1 MTEQGTASSEQVRA
15 GLVRALQLN
24 LVGPDADPGYACELL
39 PERPTSW
46 YLTGFLAPIGAP
58 PEDRSDPAA
67 QEELDFGDD
76 APAADD
82 GGAPERTAARR
93 SLFPA
98 SIGLTAFVDGAEES
112 LTATVSWG
120 DYVPE
125 QATPAAEP
133 VAGEAPATP
142 PAAADGPWRRLPHAE
157 TLSISLTAGDSDRYG
172 VPGSAGLV
180 VVVELRPVG
189 AAAIGEDRLPPGA
202 RSVSAFVVNERQP
215 REQDEPDQ
223 SFAFQVELRLAAARG
238 FLGRPNL
245 RGLGG
250 SGVADEWDERVAD
263 LQYRDC
269 HEYAVGHGVAT
280 RAERTAEGS
289 CRVVATCWLPC
300 AGVER
305 VEAPPVPGVELA
317 MEALAELA
325 TGADVVAAM
334 RPLVEQYEAW
344 LGAQAATLDGLSERR
359 SQTAHDLLDDARYAA
374 SRMRR
379 GVELLRDNEQVR
391 EAFRTANRCMA
402 QAQRRRRAADQGG
415 TPDQVSPPTW
425 RPFQLAFQLMCLPGL
440 VQEQSADRRVV
451 DLLFFP
457 TGGGKTEAYL
467 GLAAFCLVWRRLCH
481 EGPLGG
487 GLSVLMRY
495 TLRLLTLDQLERAA
509 AVICALE
516 LERERRPELLG
527 AWPFE
532 IGLWVGAA
540 ATPNRLGGSGYRGPG
555 ADDTAHRRLGEYRR
569 DSSRYP
575 SPVPLTRCPWCG
587 KTLEKTGLRLVPD
600 ERRPTNLAI
609 GCSNYRCEIGRGRA
623 LPILVVDEVIYR
635 RLPAFVVATLDK
647 FAALPWAGR
656 VGALFGRVDRHDA
669 DGYYGP
675 CDPGRGH
682 PLGGDHLPPPD
693 LIIQDELH
701 LISGPLG
708 TVAGLYEAAI
718 EALASQP
725 AGEGRVSGPKIIAST
740 ATVRRAQSQIRAL
753 FGRTDTA
760 VFPPPVPNRRDS
772 FFAETKQAT
781 AAPARWYVGAAAQGR
796 SMKVVLL
803 RTALTLLG
811 AGQVAWAA
819 AGGKAPNP
827 ADPYMTLLGYF
838 SSLRELGGSR
848 HLIEDQVTLQIRQYS
863 HRRRLDPPEH
873 LFADRE
879 ISPEPLELTSRVGT
893 NAVADAKARL
903 ATEFHREGRV
913 DVALATNMI
922 SVGLDILRLGLM
934 VVLGQPKACAEYIQA
949 TSRVGRDRDRPG
961 LVLALLNLH
970 KPRDRSHFERFVT
983 WHESFYREVEPAS
996 VTPFA
1001 PRALDR
1007 ALAAVLVGLCRQGE
1021 AALNAPEGAAAMPQ
1035 VRARVDALL
1044 ELLVARARDHAP
1056 HLAPEE
1062 IDALANEVRS
1072 RCSGL
1077 ADAWLRIAQDATSHA
1092 TPLIYQ
1098 AYEGNTRLAG
1108 KPLLHDVLDP
1118 QLPSLP
1124 PQERHFRANRSL
1136 RDVEPT
1142 VELLRSDL

>member
-1 MTEQGTASSEQVRA
+1 MAEQGPVTSEQVRA
-15 GLVRALQLN
+15 ELVRALQLN
-24 LVGPDADPGYACELL
+24 LIGPDGEPDYESELL

-46 YLTGFLAPIGAP
+46 YLCGFLTPIVAK
-58 PEDRSDPAA
+58 PEARSDPTV
-67 QEELDFGDD
+67 QDELDFGEDS
-76 APAADD
+76 PAADD

-98 SIGLTAFVDGAEES
+98 SMGLTAFVGANEQS

-120 DYVPE
+120 DYVPKE
-125 QATPAAEP
+125 ADGSEP
-133 VAGEAPATP
+133 TGADEPKKGGL
-142 PAAADGPWRRLPHAE
+142 ADGPWRRIPHAE
-157 TLSISLTAGDSDRYG
+157 TLAIALPAKGSHRYDVPDSG
-172 VPGSAGLV
+172 GLV
-180 VVVELRPVG
+180 MVVEVRPVG
-189 AAAIGEDRLPPGA
+189 AAAIGEDRLPTGA
-202 RSVSAFVVNERQP
+202 RSVSAFVVNERKP
-215 REQDEPDQ
+215 REQDEPDRN
-223 SFAFQVELRLAAARG
+223 FAFQVKLRLEAEGG

-245 RGLGG
+245 RGLAQTGM
-250 SGVADEWDERVAD
+250 ADEWDERVAD

-280 RAERTAEGS
+280 SAERDTSGKARAVE
-289 CRVVATCWLPC
+289 TCWLPC

-305 VEAPPVPGVELA
+305 VEAPPVEGVELG
-317 MEALAELA
+317 MEVLAELA
-325 TGADVVAAM
+325 SGADAVTGM
-334 RPLVEQYEAW
+334 LPLVEQYEAW
-344 LGAQAATLDGLSERR
+344 LLLQAETLDGLSQRR
-359 SQTAHDLLDDARYAA
+359 RETANDLLDDARYAA

-379 GVELLRDNEQVR
+379 GVELLRDNEQVL

-415 TPDQVSPPTW
+415 NADQVLPPTW

-440 VQEQSADRRVV
+440 VDEQSADRRVV

-467 GLAAFCLVWRRLCH
+467 GLAAFCLVWRRLAH
-481 EGPLGG
+481 PGPGSG

-495 TLRLLTLDQLERAA
+495 TLRLLTLDQLERASA
-509 AVICALE
+509 LICALE
-516 LERERRPELLG
+516 LERQQRPELLG
-527 AWPFE
+527 SWPFE

-540 ATPNRLGGSGYRGPG
+540 ATPNRLGGIGYDGPG
-555 ADDTAHRRLGEYRR
+555 KDDTAHRRLSNHRR
-569 DSSRYP
+569 ESDRFP
-575 SPVPLTRCPWCG
+575 SPVPLVRCPWCG
-587 KTLEKTGLRLVPD
+587 TPLTKTGLRLVPD
-600 ERRPTNLAI
+600 EHRPTNLAI
-609 GCSNYRCEIGRGRA
+609 GCANYRCEFSGDQA
-623 LPILVVDEVIYR
+623 LPILVVDEVVYR

-656 VGALFGRVDRHDA
+656 VGALFGQVDRYDK

-675 CDPGRGH
+675 CDPDRGQAL
-682 PLGGDHLPPPD
+682 PEDSLPPPD

-718 EALASQP
+718 EALSSRRR
-725 AGEGRVSGPKIIAST
+725 GDDSIVPKIIAST
-740 ATVRRAQSQIRAL
+740 ATARRAQGQIRAL

-760 VFPPPVPNRRDS
+760 IFPPPVPNRRDS
-772 FFAETKQAT
+772 FFAETKQASE
-781 AAPARWYVGAAAQGR
+781 APARWYVGASAQGR

-811 AGQVAWAA
+811 AAQVAWEQ
-819 AGGKAPNP
+819 AGKQMPNP

-838 SSLRELGGSR
+838 NSLRELGGSR
-848 HLIEDQVTLQIRQYS
+848 HLIEDQVTLQIKQYS
-863 HRRRLDPPEH
+863 HRKRLEPAEG

-893 NAVADAKARL
+893 DAVADAKSRL
-903 ATEFHREGRV
+903 ATEFHHDGRV

-961 LVLALLNLH
+961 LVVALLNLH
-970 KPRDRSHFERFVT
+970 KPRDRSHYERFVT

-1001 PRALDR
+1001 ARALDR

-1021 AALNAPEGAAAMPQ
+1021 TELNPPGGAAAMPH
-1035 VRARVDALL
+1035 VRPRLDALL

-1056 HLAPEE
+1056 HLASEE
-1062 IDALANEVRS
+1062 IDTLVNEVRS
-1072 RCSGL
+1072 RCSDL

-1098 AYEGNTRLAG
+1098 TYEGNARLPG

-1118 QLPSLP
+1118 QLGSLP

-1136 RDVEPT
+1136 RDVEPA
-1142 VELLRSDL
+1142 VELLRTDL